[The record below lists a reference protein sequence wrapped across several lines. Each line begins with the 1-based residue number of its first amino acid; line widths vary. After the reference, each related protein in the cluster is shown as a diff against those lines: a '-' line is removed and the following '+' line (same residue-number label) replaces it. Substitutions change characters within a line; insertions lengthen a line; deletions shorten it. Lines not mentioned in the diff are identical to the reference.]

1 MPKAEE
7 AARKALEL
15 DDGLSEA
22 HDALGYVELIYRWD
36 WRAAQQHLQRAIEL
50 NPRKALPQD
59 HYASYLSDLGRHAGA
74 FTTSERARE
83 LCPLSFL
90 IQSNPGLYFFF
101 GRVYDRPL

>member
-36 WRAAQQHLQRAIEL
+36 WRAAQQHLQRAIQL
-50 NPRKALPQD
+50 NPRNALAQN
-59 HYASYLSDLGRHAGA
+59 HYASYLSNLWRHAEA
-74 FTTSERARE
+74 LTSSERAPE
-83 LCPLSFL
+83 LDPPSLL
-90 IQSNPGLYFFF
+90 IPTHNRMYFFF
-101 GRVYDRPL
+101 GRGYD